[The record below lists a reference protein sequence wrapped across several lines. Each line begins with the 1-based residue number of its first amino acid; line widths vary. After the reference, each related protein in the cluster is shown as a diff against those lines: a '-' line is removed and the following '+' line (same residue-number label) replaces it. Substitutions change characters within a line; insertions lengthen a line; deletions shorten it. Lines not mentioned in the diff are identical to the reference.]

1 MLYICGINLKI
12 KNMDTITARKNYVL
26 PQAYPATK
34 EELTAH
40 IQQAEYEGYS
50 MSFDEFNRKVNEW
63 QQKRL

>member
-1 MLYICGINLKI
+1 
-12 KNMDTITARKNYVL
+12 MDTITARKNYVL